1 MIVQKVI
8 CHSIMNLIRIVKA
21 VLTLFTFVKVSFQA
35 RLVRELE
42 RSEKAELVKREKEV
56 RSQQLLEVNVS
67 CLLIRVCS

>member
-1 MIVQKVI
+1 
-8 CHSIMNLIRIVKA
+8 MNLIRIVKA